1 MKYSLGSVLYYW
13 SKETLIQFYQQAM
26 NSSADIIYLGETVC
40 SKRREMQAADWLELA
55 KEITLHGKQVVISSL
70 SLLQNAAELRQIA
83 KLVDNGEFLVEAH
96 DFGVVNKLI
105 EQKIPFMAGYGLNC
119 YNAYTLRLLYR
130 QGMIR
135 WCLPIELSRDWLQY
149 LLYQCEQLG
158 FRHNFEVEVFGYG
171 HLPLALSAR
180 CFTARSENRHKDNCD
195 TCCEKYPQGRK
206 VFSQEKKLLFTLNG
220 TQTQSGYCY
229 NLGNEQT
236 SMVGLVDIVR
246 ISAENLDSL
255 SIFEQFRANQ
265 QGQYPLTL
273 TNDTNCNGFWRHAAG
288 LSLIP

>member
-96 DFGVVNKLI
+96 DFSVVDKLI

-135 WCLPIELSRDWLQY
+135 WCLPIELSRDWLQD
-149 LLYQCEQLG
+149 LLYQSEQLG

-206 VFSQEKKLLFTLNG
+206 VFSQENQLLFTLNG

-236 SMVGLVDIVR
+236 SMGGLVDIVR

-255 SIFEQFRANQ
+255 SILEQFRANQ

-273 TNDTNCNGFWRHAAG
+273 TNDTNCNGFWRRAAG